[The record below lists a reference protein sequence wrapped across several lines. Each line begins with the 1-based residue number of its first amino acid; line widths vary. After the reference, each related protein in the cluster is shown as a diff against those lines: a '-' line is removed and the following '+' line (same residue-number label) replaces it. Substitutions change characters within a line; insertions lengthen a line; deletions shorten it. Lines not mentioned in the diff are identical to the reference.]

1 MGARMRKVNT
11 LDYKILQL
19 LGRVDFFK
27 DFSIADKQVLV
38 DKAGMIVVA
47 EEDEYVIRQGSIDPT
62 MYIPLTGELEVRL
75 TDRTGREVPIARIQV
90 GDTVGEIAFLTDT
103 PRSANVIA
111 PQQMLLFRCTQTALR
126 GLAQSTR
133 EKFKD
138 QLIMKLVERLKQKNI
153 EISEWGEE
161 FPD

>member
-1 MGARMRKVNT
+1 MRKVNT

-27 DFSIADKQVLV
+27 DFSIVDKQVLV

-47 EEDEYVIRQGSIDPT
+47 EEDEYVIRQGSIDPS

-75 TDRTGREVPIARIQV
+75 TDRTGREVPIARIRV

-111 PQQMLLFRCTQTALR
+111 LQQMLLFRCTQKALG

-138 QLIMKLVERLKQKNI
+138 QLIMKLVERLQQKNI